1 MNRKNTYDLHLDAK
15 KIEVELQEL
24 KGKILKEMNDKL
36 KKGENVD
43 HLQKRVQQVDEQ
55 ISRAI
60 NIYHV
65 EED

>member
-1 MNRKNTYDLHLDAK
+1 MNKKNTYDLQLDAK
-15 KIEVELQEL
+15 KVEVELQKL
-24 KGKILKEMNDKL
+24 KVKILEDMNEKL

-60 NIYHV
+60 NIYHI